1 MTPEELPA
9 LLKAR
14 GAGSPERGRSC
25 PDEHSIAAY
34 VDGALG
40 TEARQQLEDHL
51 ADCSHCL
58 ALVGLVSGEL
68 EENGPAAVP
77 EASVARARTLARP
90 RLRRLGP
97 LPPQWAAAATVVLA
111 VGLLLVVAQPRH
123 PFDSDT
129 WSGSPATRTA
139 QSPGPQLLSPAEG
152 ATIDGAQL
160 TVRWSGV
167 AGARYYEVRLLTAG
181 GDVVSDGHVVG
192 TEWRPPNRA
201 MLRPGLE
208 YFVHVDAYVSEGKA
222 VGSEYVSFRVLN

>member
-1 MTPEELPA
+1 MTPEELSA
-9 LLKAR
+9 LLKTR
-14 GAGSPERGRSC
+14 GAASPERGRSC

-40 TEARQQLEDHL
+40 VEARQQLEDHL

-68 EENGPAAVP
+68 EDGGSATVP
-77 EASVARARTLARP
+77 DASVARARTLARP
-90 RLRRLGP
+90 GSRRRVP

-111 VGLLLVVAQPRH
+111 VGLLLLMAQPRN
-123 PFDSDT
+123 PSDSDT
-129 WSGSPATRTA
+129 RSGSPATRTA

-152 ATIDGAQL
+152 ATIDGTQL

-167 AGARYYEVRLLTAG
+167 AGARYYEVRLLTAA
-181 GDVVSDGHVVG
+181 GDVVSDGQVSG

-201 MLRPGLE
+201 ALRPDQE
-208 YFVHVDAYVSEGKA
+208 YFVHVDAFVSEGKA
-222 VGSEYVSFRVLN
+222 VGSEYVSFRVLD